1 MIYPGVNN
9 PGVYRCP
16 ADTSTYVYSTQ
27 TAYAKGG
34 AGSPRVRSMSMNG
47 YMNGSPDYN
56 GYATGFRIYRKDS
69 ALAVPGAANLWLMI
83 DENPFS
89 INDGF
94 FINNP
99 GNAQNPPAGTSW
111 TDCPATYHAG
121 ACGINF
127 CDGHAII
134 KKWMD
139 STVRNWNYPQ
149 GSGAHLAGQVPA
161 GDLNW
166 LLNVTTFHQ

>member
-1 MIYPGVNN
+1 
-9 PGVYRCP
+9 
-16 ADTSTYVYSTQ
+16 
-27 TAYAKGG
+27 
-34 AGSPRVRSMSMNG
+34 
-47 YMNGSPDYN
+47 
-56 GYATGFRIYRKDS
+56 
-69 ALAVPGAANLWLMI
+69 MI
-83 DENPFS
+83 DENPYS

-99 GNAQNPPAGTSW
+99 GSSQNPPTGTSW

-139 STVRNWNYPQ
+139 PTVRNWNYPQ
-149 GSGAHLAGQVPA
+149 GSGAHAAVQFPPA
-161 GDLNW
+161 DLNW
-166 LLNVTTFHQ
+166 LLGVTTFHQ